1 MELSGRALAEVVL
14 EDVRKRVSRLGEKGV
29 IPELA
34 IITVGGEDA
43 WLSYVSQK
51 LKTAARLGI
60 RANMIHLSGDSEQE
74 LLDTLQKLNKDKNVH
89 GVIVQR
95 PVPKTYDREKVI
107 TSIENVKDIDGFRS
121 DSLYIVPVL
130 LAIQHFIR
138 EAYGVI
144 TASDLKKVLK
154 NQHVLV
160 AGKGETAGG
169 PAIEWLST
177 LGAVYSII
185 DSKTKNP
192 CQELKKADLII
203 CATGKGNV
211 IKPECLKKG
220 VILIGVGTHKENG
233 KLVGDYNVEE
243 IKDIAAVWTPTP
255 GGVGPMN
262 LAYLFQN
269 LLKATEN
276 QVKNKVS

>member
-1 MELSGRALAEVVL
+1 MELSGRVLAEVVL
-14 EDVRKRVSRLGEKGV
+14 EDVRKRVLRLGEKGV

-74 LLDTLQKLNKDKNVH
+74 LLDTLQKLNKNKNVH
-89 GVIVQR
+89 GIIVQR

-154 NQHVLV
+154 NQHILV

-169 PAIEWLST
+169 PAIKWLST
-177 LGAVYSII
+177 LGAAYSII
-185 DSKTKNP
+185 DSKTQSP

-203 CATGKGNV
+203 CATGKSNI

-243 IKDIAAVWTPTP
+243 IKDRAAVWTPTP

-276 QVKNKVS
+276 QVNNKVS